1 MSSSPPT
8 PNEGALSGPSP
19 LVRPPPRP
27 RHVLVLDISKSM
39 LAPLEE
45 PSPGTAVRRKIEV
58 ARAAT
63 YRIFEA
69 VQAQRALFGLVTFS
83 NSAKVAIPLTEIRPE
98 IRPALDNMIA
108 LLQPAG
114 RSAIWDALALG
125 SDLLRVPGGGV
136 VGNLVLVTDG
146 WDNMSQRFVGGPSS
160 SEASPDP
167 GKAAPGPRQ
176 DVLGYLLN
184 PRSRVALQIIGI
196 GSGTEKDKGVD
207 SQRMAQFAQAYA
219 QRAQSLGLPCTVLY
233 QEVITSEEL
242 FSRMITAFL
251 DVPFEDQRNLEEL
264 HPDDV
269 AQAAASAARG
279 LRDARRSSPMAVGG
293 PGVPPL
299 VRPPHPGLPLEVDVL
314 DAQAS
319 QGVLNLE
326 ERYGPLGQV
335 ARAFLEKDYARAET
349 LLYQK
354 GGLIAPVTRFYWQAR
369 VAFAQGKAEEAA
381 RHLAQAWGE
390 AEILSGPERTQIL
403 RRVALLQA
411 KLTQDRETEDLVA
424 FFDAAETRARAL
436 GPENRKRLE
445 ELFDQILELRRTYAG
460 VSGGGAAQHEALVET
475 IFGELQDARLRNSP
489 RDPTLEAFF
498 DFVEIALA
506 EMR

>member
-1 MSSSPPT
+1 MSSSPPA

-39 LAPLEE
+39 LAPLED
-45 PSPGTAVRRKIEV
+45 PSSGAAVRRKIEV

-63 YRIFEA
+63 YRIFET

-146 WDNMSQRFVGGPSS
+146 WDNMSQRFAAGQ
-160 SEASPDP
+160 SPPEGAADP
-167 GKAAPGPRQ
+167 GRAPAPGRQ

-196 GSGTEKDKGVD
+196 GSGSEKDKGVD

-219 QRAQSLGLPCTVLY
+219 QRAQTLGLPCTVLY

-242 FSRMITAFL
+242 FSRMVTAFL

-279 LRDARRSSPMAVGG
+279 LRDAHRSSPMTPRG
-293 PGVPPL
+293 PNPHPPQ
-299 VRPPHPGLPLEVDVL
+299 PGLPLEVDVL

-335 ARAFLEKDYARAET
+335 ARAFLEKDYTRAET

-381 RHLAQAWGE
+381 RHLTQAWGE
-390 AEILSGPERTQIL
+390 AEMLAGPERTQIL

-436 GPENRKRLE
+436 GPESRKRLE

-475 IFGELQDARLRNSP
+475 IFGELQDARLRNNP